1 MILRSPRGFTLIELL
16 VAMALGV
23 ILLLLA
29 LPAYVSWTSDAEVSS
44 AASSIADGLRTAAS
58 EAIKRNTN
66 VEFLLVSGGW
76 TTRLADSGDTIT
88 SGHFAEGAKRATATP
103 LTTGT
108 VTVTFNALG
117 GTEAKNAD
125 ATVRMNAVEVNAPD
139 AGRKLLVVLG
149 DQTISLTGVR
159 VCDPKFLYPDDPKGC
174 PPPS

>member
-1 MILRSPRGFTLIELL
+1 MTPRSLRGFTLIELL

-29 LPAYVSWTSDAEVSS
+29 LPAYNTWTSDAEVSS

-76 TTRLADSGDTIT
+76 TARLADSGDTLAA
-88 SGHFAEGAKRATATP
+88 GHFAEGAKRATATP
-103 LTTGT
+103 APVGT
-108 VTVTFNALG
+108 ATVTFNPMG

-125 ATVRMNAVEVNAPD
+125 ATLRMNAIEINAPD
-139 AGRKLLVVLG
+139 AGRKLQVVLG

-159 VCDPKFLYPDDPKGC
+159 VCDPRFTYPADPKGC
-174 PPPS
+174 P